1 MKISGIVCEYNPF
14 HNGHLHHIAETRKN
28 GADRIICVMSGN
40 FVQRGDTAV
49 LDKFRR
55 ADLAVRCGADLV
67 LELPVQYCLSSAE
80 FFAKGAVYILDS
92 LGIADELS
100 FGSECGDIAGLS
112 ETAYAAESAADS
124 EKMPELMK
132 KGYTYPRALSEIL
145 ADISPDSAGI
155 VSEPNNVLAV
165 EYIRALKYFGSDIK
179 PFTVKRS
186 AVMHD
191 SGEIS
196 GNMASASYIRGHMN
210 EAELFVPPV
219 WADALKGGTANIRN
233 LERAILY
240 RVRTASADEISEIND
255 AGQDLAQR
263 IYAAKNAASFGELLE
278 AVKSKRFT
286 MARIRRVL
294 LSLLIGIKKS
304 DMAEFPPY
312 IRALALNEGGRE
324 ILAAAKK
331 KTALPWGTS
340 LAKLSKKS
348 AAAKRF
354 AELESRAADIYAL
367 AFETPAAGGKEFT
380 TGVKIRKNG
389 EY

>member
-28 GADRIICVMSGN
+28 GADKIICVMSGN

-80 FFAKGAVYILDS
+80 FFARGAVRILDA
-92 LGIADELS
+92 LGAVDELS
-100 FGSECGDIAGLS
+100 FGSECGDIAKLS
-112 ETAYAAESAADS
+112 ETAGAVGSIADS
-124 EKMPELMK
+124 EKLSELMK
-132 KGYTYPRALSEIL
+132 NGYTYPRALSAVL
-145 ADISPDSAGI
+145 ADISPNTAEI
-155 VSEPNNVLAV
+155 ISEPNNVLAI
-165 EYIRALKYFGSDIK
+165 EYLRALKYFGSNIK

-186 AVMHD
+186 AIMHD
-191 SGEIS
+191 SEKTS
-196 GNMASASYIRGHMN
+196 ENMASASYIRSHMA
-210 EAELFVPPV
+210 EAESYVPPI
-219 WADALKGGTANIRN
+219 WADALNDETTNIKN
-233 LERAILY
+233 LESAILY
-240 RVRTASADEISEIND
+240 RVRTASVEEISEIND
-255 AGQDLAQR
+255 AGQGLAQR
-263 IYAAKNAASFGELLE
+263 IYAARNEASFGELLE

-286 MARIRRVL
+286 MARIRRVI

-304 DMAEFPPY
+304 DMAELPSY
-312 IRALALNEGGRE
+312 IRVLALNEGGRE

-331 KTALPWGTS
+331 KAVLPWGTS
-340 LAKLSKKS
+340 LAKLSEKS

-367 AFETPAAGGKEFT
+367 AYGKPKIGGIEFS
-380 TGVKIRKNG
+380 TGIKIRRF
-389 EY
+389 

>member
-80 FFAKGAVYILDS
+80 YFARGAVRILDA
-92 LGIADELS
+92 LGVVDELS
-100 FGSECGDIAGLS
+100 FGSECGDIAKLS
-112 ETAYAAESAADS
+112 ETVMAADSAADS
-124 EKMPELMK
+124 EKLLELMK
-132 KGYTYPRALSEIL
+132 NGYTYPRALSAVL
-145 ADISPDSAGI
+145 ADISSNAAEI
-155 VSEPNNVLAV
+155 VSEPNNVLAI
-165 EYIRALKYFGSDIK
+165 EYLRALKYLDSNIK

-186 AVMHD
+186 AIMHD
-191 SGEIS
+191 SEETS
-196 GNMASASYIRGHMN
+196 ENMASASYIRSHMS
-210 EAELFVPPV
+210 EAELYVPPI
-219 WADALKGGTANIRN
+219 WANALEDETADIKN
-233 LERAILY
+233 LESAILY
-240 RVRTASADEISEIND
+240 RVRTASAEEISEIND
-255 AGQDLAQR
+255 AGQGLAQR
-263 IYAAKNAASFGELLE
+263 IYAAKKAASFGELLE

-286 MARIRRVL
+286 MARIRRVI

-304 DMAEFPPY
+304 DMASFPPY
-312 IRALALNEGGRE
+312 IRVLALNEGGRE

-331 KTALPWGTS
+331 KAVLPWGTS
-340 LAKLSKKS
+340 LAKLSEKS
-348 AAAKRF
+348 ATAKRF

-367 AFETPAAGGKEFT
+367 AYRTPKIGGMEFS
-380 TGVKIRKNG
+380 TGIKIQI
-389 EY
+389 

>member
-80 FFAKGAVYILDS
+80 FFARGAVRILDA
-92 LGIADELS
+92 LGVVDELS
-100 FGSECGDIAGLS
+100 FGSECGDISKLS
-112 ETAYAAESAADS
+112 ETVMAADTAADS
-124 EKMPELMK
+124 EKLLELMK
-132 KGYTYPRALSEIL
+132 NGYTYPRALSAVL
-145 ADISPDSAGI
+145 ADISSNAAEI
-155 VSEPNNVLAV
+155 VSEPNNVLAI
-165 EYIRALKYFGSDIK
+165 EYLRALKYLDSNIK

-186 AVMHD
+186 AIMHD
-191 SGEIS
+191 SEETSENI
-196 GNMASASYIRGHMN
+196 ASASYIRSHMS
-210 EAELFVPPV
+210 EAELYVPPI
-219 WADALKGGTANIRN
+219 WANALEAETADIKN
-233 LERAILY
+233 LESAILY
-240 RVRTASADEISEIND
+240 RVRTASAEEISEIND
-255 AGQDLAQR
+255 AGQGLAQR

-286 MARIRRVL
+286 MARIRRVM

-304 DMAEFPPY
+304 DMAGFPPY
-312 IRALALNEGGRE
+312 IRVLALNEGGRE

-331 KTALPWGTS
+331 KAVLPWGTS
-340 LAKLSKKS
+340 LAKLSEKS

-367 AFETPAAGGKEFT
+367 AYRTPKIGGMEFS
-380 TGVKIRKNG
+380 TGIKIQI
-389 EY
+389 